1 MRCARLGSPWP
12 TPWSAPTWPTRGQR
26 SSGSWSRMC
35 RTPAPPKP
43 GRTCWSWRWRL
54 LGEPGEKE
62 RGAVQLPC
70 RGDGTSGDAANDGRG
85 EGQNRTQPRSRR
97 SSRKPSTEDLASL
110 PKGKGRM
117 KQERSQ
123 LNVRIPT
130 ALKRRASAKAVLEG
144 QDIGEVVEELLRE
157 YLEK

>member
-1 MRCARLGSPWP
+1 MSPAKKNEGRF
-12 TPWSAPTWPTRGQR
+12 SYLAAAANAPVEQPQDQET
-26 SSGSWSRMC
+26 
-35 RTPAPPKP
+35 
-43 GRTCWSWRWRL
+43 GRQPEST
-54 LGEPGEKE
+54 
-62 RGAVQLPC
+62 AQ
-70 RGDGTSGDAANDGRG
+70 TSGDGASTDHGNGDGE
-85 EGQNRTQPRSRR
+85 EGRSPTRQGSHG
-97 SSRKPSTEDLASL
+97 SSRKPSMEELTTV

-144 QDIGEVVEELLRE
+144 RDIGKVVEELLRE

>member
-1 MRCARLGSPWP
+1 MSPAKKNAGRF
-12 TPWSAPTWPTRGQR
+12 SYLAAAVDAPAEQQQDQGTDRQPDDTTQ
-26 SSGSWSRMC
+26 
-35 RTPAPPKP
+35 
-43 GRTCWSWRWRL
+43 
-54 LGEPGEKE
+54 
-62 RGAVQLPC
+62 V
-70 RGDGTSGDAANDGRG
+70 RGDGTSRDAANDGRG
-85 EGQNRTQPRSRR
+85 EGRNRTQPRSR
-97 SSRKPSTEDLASL
+97 SSRKPSREDLASL

-144 QDIGEVVEELLRE
+144 RDIGEVVEELLRE

>member
-1 MRCARLGSPWP
+1 MSPRNKNAGRF
-12 TPWSAPTWPTRGQR
+12 SYLAAAVDAPAEQQQNQKTDRHPDDITQ
-26 SSGSWSRMC
+26 
-35 RTPAPPKP
+35 A
-43 GRTCWSWRWRL
+43 
-54 LGEPGEKE
+54 
-62 RGAVQLPC
+62 
-70 RGDGTSGDAANDGRG
+70 RGDSTSRDAANDGGG
-85 EGQNRTQPRSRR
+85 EQRSRTQPRSSR
-97 SSRKPSTEDLASL
+97 SSRKLSTEDLASL

-117 KQERSQ
+117 KQKRSQ